1 MRLCRRRDELGTRA
15 ASRLLQYVMDVI
27 LDRRQRD
34 AEVFCDLTIAQ
45 TRRYQNRDLTLA
57 RGQCREQRSSA
68 ARSGRAAH
76 HDQWKTEVLYR
87 IKINGERER

>member
-1 MRLCRRRDELGTRA
+1 LTV
-15 ASRLLQYVMDVI
+15 ASEMLSCS
-27 LDRRQRD
+27 
-34 AEVFCDLTIAQ
+34 AHLTIAQ

-87 IKINGERER
+87 IKINGERERWIEAPAERDQLGGLQISGAALGRDM